1 MVKPLDLVSVDVRG
15 RPLVLASHA
24 EVDDLEARLKVRMPE
39 GYREYVTTLGEGSLN
54 TLVRVLPPWRVLSD
68 LEEHRGLMAGFWFWD
83 SGNVAFGQEEAMA
96 SIAVADTLDGD
107 VIVFHPSDPGHLIVL
122 PRGGERLYARGP
134 DLLETINWICSG
146 RVLRSLGPSR
156 YFEPFDSRV
165 HPREPTDIA
174 EAAESTAR
182 APDLTQPPRDVLL
195 AYFDELRAVEE
206 YAVGLVGGPNA
217 FSRRDPPDLGEG
229 LFDEV
234 LARTVAVHRRYCTPG
249 LAMALSVGLGA
260 RSWPTP
266 HDPASFRILDERQTR
281 PDRTTIATSEAQMG
295 GVQREYVLQRSQG
308 EWRIA
313 SEKDVGFM
321 EWSGPAPGGLRSRLK
336 GFFGGDRT

>member
-1 MVKPLDLVSVDVRG
+1 MVKPLDLASVDVRG
-15 RPLVLASHA
+15 GPLVLASDA
-24 EVDDLEARLKVRMPE
+24 EVDDLEARLGVHMPD
-39 GYREYVTTLGEGSLN
+39 GYRGYVTTLGEGSLN
-54 TLVRVLPPWRVLSD
+54 TLVRVLPPWRVLAD

-83 SGNVAFGQEEAMA
+83 SGEVGFGQEEAMA

-107 VIVFHPSDPGHLIVL
+107 VIVFHPSDRGQLIVL

-134 DLLETINWICSG
+134 DLLETINWVCSG

-156 YFEPFDSRV
+156 YFEPFDSRL
-165 HPREPTDIA
+165 HPRKPTDPA
-174 EAAESTAR
+174 EATESTAP
-182 APDLTQPPRDVLL
+182 APDLTQSPRDVLL

-206 YAVGLVGGPNA
+206 YAVGRVGGPKA

-234 LARTVAVHRRYCTPG
+234 LARTVAVHRRYCTPA

-260 RSWPTP
+260 QSWPTP
-266 HDPASFRILDERQTR
+266 HDPASFRILEDRETR
-281 PDRTTIATSEAQMG
+281 RGRTIIRTSEARWG

-308 EWRIA
+308 EWRVT

-321 EWSGPAPGGLRSRLK
+321 EWSAPAPGGLGSRLK